1 MVAPQVVRAVSVGSP
16 PHVVVRVGE
25 WLVMGAPRVAVS
37 VGSPPHLVVAVSVGS
52 PPHLVVWVGGW
63 LVVVAPRVGR
73 AVPRCPIG
81 WVPRQQ
87 VRGVDLYLSRVGR
100 HPYLFVLGLC
110 VDK

>member
-1 MVAPQVVRAVSVGSP
+1 MVRAVSVGSP

-25 WLVMGAPRVAVS
+25 WWVVVAPRV
-37 VGSPPHLVVAVSVGS
+37 GRTVGS

-81 WVPRQQ
+81 
-87 VRGVDLYLSRVGR
+87 
-100 HPYLFVLGLC
+100 
-110 VDK
+110 

>member
-16 PHVVVRVGE
+16 PHVVVRVDE
-25 WLVMGAPRVAVS
+25 WLMMGAPRVT
-37 VGSPPHLVVAVSVGS
+37 VSVGS

-87 VRGVDLYLSRVGR
+87 VRGVDLCLSRVGR
-100 HPYLFVLGLC
+100 HPYLSVLGLC
-110 VDK
+110 VDR

>member
-37 VGSPPHLVVAVSVGS
+37 VGSPPHLVV
-52 PPHLVVWVGGW
+52 WVGGW

-81 WVPRQQ
+81 
-87 VRGVDLYLSRVGR
+87 
-100 HPYLFVLGLC
+100 
-110 VDK
+110 